1 MQPAFMCGVGA
12 GMALSCKRHVTSAIP
27 TVDFL
32 LHDFGR
38 ADKFRA
44 VKTHVGA
51 VLEHFRRLNGTNQY
65 QLITP
70 QIDCAISGSF
80 RVLNQA
86 AGTVP
91 ACGQRVPPPGLSY
104 HRNIGLRPLRRTDQR
119 CLRGERLCLIENF
132 KGRCVRWR

>member
-1 MQPAFMCGVGA
+1 MSCVGA

-51 VLEHFRRLNGTNQY
+51 VPEHFRRLNGTNRY
-65 QLITP
+65 PLITP
-70 QIDCAISGSF
+70 QIDRAISVGSF

-86 AGTVP
+86 AEP
-91 ACGQRVPPPGLSY
+91 CQRVGNVC
-104 HRNIGLRPLRRTDQR
+104 RRPVCHTTEILACDR
-119 CLRGERLCLIENF
+119 CDAPTNGACEE
-132 KGRCVRWR
+132 KDYV